1 VIRLGHWGFIHQV
14 ELDTKHFKGNYPDFS
29 MISGLY
35 DPKLAATHYKNLKSI
50 DWNSQQWTTVLEKS
64 PLNPHQRHFF
74 FGEHIKTHGPFTHI
88 KITIFPDGGVSRLRI
103 FGFVKDP
110 ATFVKEQDMPILL
123 CQATKDNDVHELARL
138 VQVCK
143 VDVNSADFDRRTAL
157 HVAATEG
164 NFKVVQ
170 WLVSQGASLSLK
182 DRWGNTAVD
191 DAKKA
196 GFTDIATFLENN
208 PDPEKLKD
216 SLGLRT
222 SSIRL

>member
-1 VIRLGHWGFIHQV
+1 
-14 ELDTKHFKGNYPDFS
+14 
-29 MISGLY
+29 
-35 DPKLAATHYKNLKSI
+35 
-50 DWNSQQWTTVLEKS
+50 
-64 PLNPHQRHFF
+64 
-74 FGEHIKTHGPFTHI
+74 
-88 KITIFPDGGVSRLRI
+88 VSRLRI